1 MHMNVETNQSS
12 VFLTNP
18 FASICLG
25 RGLHR
30 PEPLAH
36 ARITRFGP
44 QATRFSAKVRLQE
57 LSFVKGL
64 IKKVGTSWY
73 HHGIISHL
81 WHLRSAIAF
90 TIW

>member
-1 MHMNVETNQSS
+1 MNIETNQSS

-18 FASICLG
+18 FALICLD

-44 QATRFSAKVRLQE
+44 QATRFSAKVRLQDI
-57 LSFVKGL
+57 SFGICERVDQK
-64 IKKVGTSWY
+64 SWY
-73 HHGIISHL
+73 IMVSSWYYISFMA
-81 WHLRSAIAF
+81 S
-90 TIW
+90 